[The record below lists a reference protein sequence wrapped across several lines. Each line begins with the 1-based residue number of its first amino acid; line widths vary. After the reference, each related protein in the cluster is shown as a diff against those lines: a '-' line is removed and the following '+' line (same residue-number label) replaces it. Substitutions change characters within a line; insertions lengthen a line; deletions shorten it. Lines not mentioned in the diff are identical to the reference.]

1 MHLAK
6 PCALVASVQDYYNQ
20 VDVLTLLYNSSNYS
34 DNAEKLSASKKGSDL
49 PTIVNTRSKPV
60 LKFFQIIFFLNY
72 IFYFDVRRSHS
83 ALSIQRR
90 SLHGSFANCWHRT
103 IYRLVR
109 DSLLRQTWHLID
121 LGLTDTFGT

>member
-49 PTIVNTRSKPV
+49 PTIVNTPRLQRLFVARASVSAEMSAEKQNKV
-60 LKFFQIIFFLNY
+60 NKKLKK
-72 IFYFDVRRSHS
+72 
-83 ALSIQRR
+83 
-90 SLHGSFANCWHRT
+90 
-103 IYRLVR
+103 
-109 DSLLRQTWHLID
+109 
-121 LGLTDTFGT
+121 

>member
-49 PTIVNTRSKPV
+49 PTIVNTPRFK
-60 LKFFQIIFFLNY
+60 
-72 IFYFDVRRSHS
+72 
-83 ALSIQRR
+83 
-90 SLHGSFANCWHRT
+90 W
-103 IYRLVR
+103 
-109 DSLLRQTWHLID
+109 
-121 LGLTDTFGT
+121 

>member
-49 PTIVNTRSKPV
+49 PTIVNTPRR
-60 LKFFQIIFFLNY
+60 LLYHGGQRGCGFFQSLRQNLEKCVHLQTLCTVLPMYTWLSIKAKVSIMPDRNFLNK
-72 IFYFDVRRSHS
+72 VS
-83 ALSIQRR
+83 
-90 SLHGSFANCWHRT
+90 
-103 IYRLVR
+103 
-109 DSLLRQTWHLID
+109 
-121 LGLTDTFGT
+121 